1 MGGVVPYVGIL
12 DPRTG
17 ELMKAWAGTA
27 ASASSAGI
35 TGAPPPMGT
44 AEEFVGELKTFLE
57 AYSLEMGARNPVL
70 LDNTTTSTKGGSS
83 TRKKKDVSKM
93 SEEDQLEYA
102 LRQSLG
108 KADSDYGD
116 GEEDEE
122 EEEGF
127 VFAAPGDSDEEEF
140 EEFEDA
146 DFEDFEDDT
155 PPKKEEDVPAPKT
168 DDKSIGT
175 EAPADDDADGDDQEE
190 LTEEDLFALIEP
202 DTSPEPPATLPP
214 ASVTR
219 IQFRMANGS
228 RQIRRFLVSDTV
240 RKLFAVVKAIEPSA
254 KYSFFELTS
263 ERKKLNG
270 MMDETIEGAGLK
282 NSSVLVEILD

>member
-1 MGGVVPYVGIL
+1 
-12 DPRTG
+12 
-17 ELMKAWAGTA
+17 MKAWAGTA
-27 ASASSAGI
+27 ASSASGTSGTAGS
-35 TGAPPPMGT
+35 TGTAGTAGAPPPIGT
-44 AEEFVGELKTFLE
+44 AEEFVGELKAFLE
-57 AYSLEMGARNPVL
+57 AYSLEMSARNPVL
-70 LDNTTTSTKGGSS
+70 LDKATATLSNSKIKSS
-83 TRKKKDVSKM
+83 KKKDVSKM

-108 KADSDYGD
+108 KADSDYGYNGGD
-116 GEEDEE
+116 GEDEE
-122 EEEGF
+122 EEGEEEF

-146 DFEDFEDDT
+146 DFDDSEDET
-155 PPKKEEDVPAPKT
+155 PQKKEEQAEANAGDET
-168 DDKSIGT
+168 RS
-175 EAPADDDADGDDQEE
+175 EAPATEPLDDVDEDEQEE

-202 DTSPEPPATLPP
+202 DTTPEPPASLPA

-219 IQFRMANGS
+219 IQFRMANGT
-228 RQIRRFLVSDTV
+228 RQIRRFLIADPV

-270 MMDETIEGAGLK
+270 MMDVTIEAAGLK